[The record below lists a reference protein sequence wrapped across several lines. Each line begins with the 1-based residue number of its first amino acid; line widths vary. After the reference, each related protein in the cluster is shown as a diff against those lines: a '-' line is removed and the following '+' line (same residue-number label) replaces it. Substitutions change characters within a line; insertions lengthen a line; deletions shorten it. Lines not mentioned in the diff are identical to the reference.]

1 MKRLVLINFVVYI
14 AFFTMSSNVF
24 SDDKNVHKNKS
35 IAKLNIE
42 VFDSFCIL
50 NQDNFSNID
59 SMILDYEGKLLE
71 AFDPAIT
78 NKGKQ
83 FAIKY
88 EDNIFYISYLD
99 KVSCGVYTKQIDI
112 KKIVP
117 FLVEKLFLREIHNE
131 ESLTQKS
138 KWYRVQK
145 KGPYIDSLI
154 VLTYGDE
161 TLGFN
166 DGSITFMLATAVQSL
181 K

>member
-1 MKRLVLINFVVYI
+1 MKRHALIDFVLYI
-14 AFFTMSSNVF
+14 AFFSMSSNLF
-24 SDDKNVHKNKS
+24 SDDDNVHENKS

-59 SMILDYEGKLLE
+59 SMILDYEGKRSE
-71 AFDPAIT
+71 VFDPGLT
-78 NKGKQ
+78 NQGKQ

-88 EDNIFYISYLD
+88 NDNIFFISYLD
-99 KVSCGVYTKQIDI
+99 DVSCGVYTKQIDI

-117 FLVEKLFLREIHNE
+117 FLVNKLSLREIHYE

-166 DGSITFMLATAVQSL
+166 DGSISFMPSSAEQSL